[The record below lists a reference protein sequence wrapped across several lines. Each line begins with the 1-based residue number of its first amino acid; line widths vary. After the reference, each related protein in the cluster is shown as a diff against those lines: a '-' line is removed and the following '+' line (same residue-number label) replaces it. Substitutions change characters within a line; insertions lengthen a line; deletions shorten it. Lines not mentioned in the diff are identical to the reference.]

1 MKNLRNILG
10 IAAALLFAASMASS
24 ANAKGDSWTGWI
36 SDSACGAKGANAG
49 AKDCTAKCVKQQG
62 ASYVFVDSK
71 TQKVVAIHNQDA
83 VNPDEALGHEVTV
96 TGDVQKDGSIHI
108 EKIEP
113 AEKM

>member
-10 IAAALLFAASMASS
+10 IAAVLLFAAGMASS
-24 ANAKGDSWTGWI
+24 ANAKSETWTGWI
-36 SDSACGAKGANAG
+36 SDSSCGAKGANAG
-49 AKDCTAKCVKQQG
+49 AKDCTTKCVKQQG

-96 TGDVQKDGSIHI
+96 TGDVQKDGSIHV
-108 EKIEP
+108 EKIE
-113 AEKM
+113 AAGGM

>member
-1 MKNLRNILG
+1 MKNLRNFLG
-10 IAAALLFAASMASS
+10 IAAVLVFAASMASTAS
-24 ANAKGDSWTGWI
+24 AKSDTWTGWI

-49 AKDCTAKCVKQQG
+49 AKDCTARCVKQQG

-113 AEKM
+113 AEAK

>member
-1 MKNLRNILG
+1 MKKVMNVLG
-10 IAAALLFAASMASS
+10 IAALLVFAAGAASTAS
-24 ANAKGDSWTGWI
+24 AKSHSWTGWI

-49 AKDCTAKCVKQQG
+49 AKDCTIKCVKEQG

-96 TGDVQKDGSIHI
+96 TGSLEKDGSIAVV
-108 EKIEP
+108 KIE
-113 AEKM
+113 AAKGM

>member
-10 IAAALLFAASMASS
+10 IAAVLLFAAGMASS
-24 ANAKGDSWTGWI
+24 ANAESKTWTGWI
-36 SDSACGAKGANAG
+36 SDSSCGAKGANAG
-49 AKDCTAKCVKQQG
+49 AKDCTARCVKQQG

-96 TGDVQKDGSIHI
+96 TGDVEKDGSIHV
-108 EKIEP
+108 EKIAP
-113 AEKM
+113 AEGM